1 MDIKE
6 FSKEIIK
13 ECLGS
18 IDSDTY
24 EVIKRHL
31 GVGFI
36 INAKRDLG
44 YDLEDEEIDYLVEM
58 MNSQPKETT
67 IEEVA

>member
-13 ECLGS
+13 ESLGS

-24 EVIKRHL
+24 AVIKRHL

-36 INAKRDLG
+36 INTKRDLG
-44 YDLEDEEIDYLVEM
+44 YDLEEEEIDYLVNF
-58 MNSQPKETT
+58 MNSQPRMVQSEA
-67 IEEVA
+67 VV